1 MPTVLPDGE
10 VSTSSIAFLS
20 QAVYFLQKEN
30 NGVPWPVLPGYTAIR
45 QKTQAPRTFTCEAE

>member
-1 MPTVLPDGE
+1 MFFSDGE

-30 NGVPWPVLPGYTAIR
+30 NGVLWLVLPDWLHCDAAGDTAN
-45 QKTQAPRTFTCEAE
+45 PDFHL